1 MQDDREPRP
10 AVSAHGLSRRFSL
23 EWAVRDVTLV
33 LPPHSVLLVVGPN
46 ASGKTTLLRL
56 LATAL
61 RPTDGGGSVFGHDL
75 VRDADAVRV
84 LTAFVGTSAGTYDLL
99 TVRENLAFAAAMR
112 GRPDAPVATWLDRV
126 GLTPVAD
133 DPVRVLSSG
142 MKRRLAL
149 AQAWLAVPRLLL
161 LDDPYGGLDR
171 DGVALVAE
179 MTEDTTRRGGS
190 VVIATH
196 EWERVMN
203 EADAVLAL
211 AAGQPGE
218 GGSGAPRTGA
228 GPAGGG
234 RRPRVDG
241 VLP

>member
-1 MQDDREPRP
+1 
-10 AVSAHGLSRRFSL
+10 
-23 EWAVRDVTLV
+23 
-33 LPPHSVLLVVGPN
+33 
-46 ASGKTTLLRL
+46 
-56 LATAL
+56 
-61 RPTDGGGSVFGHDL
+61 
-75 VRDADAVRV
+75 
-84 LTAFVGTSAGTYDLL
+84 TSAGAYDLL

-149 AQAWLAVPRLLL
+149 AQAWLAAPRLLL
-161 LDDPYGGLDR
+161 LDEPYGGLDR

-203 EADAVLAL
+203 EAEAVLAL
-211 AAGQPGE
+211 PRVTQGEVDQQALETLLLYPGSREHLFWGKCAALTVMLSALLVALLVLLGVLFGVDVWDH
-218 GGSGAPRTGA
+218 SGALVGVGA
-228 GPAGGG
+228 LGIVGLS
-234 RRPRVDG
+234 VI
-241 VLP
+241 

>member
-1 MQDDREPRP
+1 MRNDLDVSDDLS
-10 AVSAHGLSRRFSL
+10 AVSARGLGRRFSL
-23 EWAVRDVTLV
+23 QWAVRDVTFV
-33 LPPHSVLLVVGPN
+33 LPPRSVLLVVGPN

-84 LTAFVGTSAGTYDLL
+84 LTAFVGTSAGAYDLL

-149 AQAWLAVPRLLL
+149 AQAWLAAPRLLL
-161 LDDPYGGLDR
+161 LDEPYGGLDR

-211 AAGQPGE
+211 AAGQPVE
-218 GGSGAPRTGA
+218 V
-228 GPAGGG
+228 GPVAQLTAADLAAAAGG
-234 RRPRVDG
+234 RR
-241 VLP
+241 